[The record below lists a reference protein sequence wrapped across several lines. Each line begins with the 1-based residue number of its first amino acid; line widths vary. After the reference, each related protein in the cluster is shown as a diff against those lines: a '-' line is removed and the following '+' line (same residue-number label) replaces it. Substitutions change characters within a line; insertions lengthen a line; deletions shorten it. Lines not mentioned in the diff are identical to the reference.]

1 MWVIEKK
8 PFTNVGV
15 EEIVTC
21 YGLPINK
28 LWYPYKEGQQCH
40 PYNKRP
46 FLKEEFQ
53 AFDHRPKVRC
63 PYQEKKQEDHGIRRP
78 YQNDG
83 SSQEPKHRTGPER
96 WSVVP
101 LKGHQH
107 E

>member
-46 FLKEEFQ
+46 FLN
-53 AFDHRPKVRC
+53 
-63 PYQEKKQEDHGIRRP
+63 RR
-78 YQNDG
+78 
-83 SSQEPKHRTGPER
+83 
-96 WSVVP
+96 SVVRIKKKSKRITAFVGLIRMMAP
-101 LKGHQH
+101 ARSPSTVLVLNVGPSYHLRVINMNNAINVN